1 MKIKLLVKRQERRI
15 IKAALA
21 ENKCR
26 CTLYDCKHLYA
37 LWDAAEKLAQM
48 LRKK

>member
-1 MKIKLLVKRQERRI
+1 MKNTPSIKRQERRI
-15 IKAALA
+15 VKAALA

-26 CTLYDCKHLYA
+26 CTLFDCKHLHA

>member
-1 MKIKLLVKRQERRI
+1 MKNTTSIKRQERII

-26 CTLYDCKHLYA
+26 CSIYQCKHLFA